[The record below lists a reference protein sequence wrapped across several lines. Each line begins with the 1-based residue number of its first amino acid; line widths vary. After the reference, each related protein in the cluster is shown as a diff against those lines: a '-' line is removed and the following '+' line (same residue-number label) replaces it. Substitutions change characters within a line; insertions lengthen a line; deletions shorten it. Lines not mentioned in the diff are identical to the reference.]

1 LYYSHGP
8 EFNTWYSARARAKK
22 RFVTVEMYTP
32 ATDESDLSSSN
43 EFAELAPLRQPPP
56 TSERHA
62 ANMAASCLL

>member
-43 EFAELAPLRQPPP
+43 EFAELAPLRQPPQLPNGTQP
-56 TSERHA
+56 TWLHHA
-62 ANMAASCLL
+62 C